1 MGTWIRN
8 VPVIRVVDGD
18 TLKVMLN
25 GQREFLRLH
34 CVDTEE
40 SFPCGTKP
48 VTNAGIAASEMAKN
62 YFTKPDG
69 ELTEIDVEFD
79 GHEPLEV
86 CLEKYRDSHGRI
98 ICYVYKD
105 GVNYN
110 TWLIREGWSP
120 YFIKYGRSIFYHQ
133 QMMEAEAQAQA
144 HHRIIWE
151 PHTHHNGAFRNYDL
165 LMSWWTLRDSIIQDY
180 RLNGVRSGV
189 LSVRLDYPKII
200 AAATEEEWITIFC
213 DLQDGVTKWIGSGAL
228 IHTGSKDHI
237 LKLWIPEAKNDKN
250 APIVQLIQKRYSGL
264 GRGYVYVSGKA
275 VMYRDKPEI
284 TLIDLKQISDFC
296 PIFPPPNSGA
306 IEPENNSTKPAT
318 ILDYNS

>member
-1 MGTWIRN
+1 MGTWIKDLQ
-8 VPVIRVVDGD
+8 VTKVVDGD
-18 TLKVMLN
+18 TLKVLLN
-25 GQREFLRLH
+25 GKREFLRLH

-48 VTNAGIAASEMAKN
+48 VTNAGIASSEMAIQ
-62 YFTKPDG
+62 YFTNADG
-69 ELTEIDVEFD
+69 ELTQVDVEFD
-79 GHEPLEV
+79 GDEPVEV

-98 ICYVYKD
+98 ICYIHKE
-105 GVNYN
+105 GENYN

-133 QMMEAEAQAQA
+133 QMMEAEAEAQA
-144 HHRIIWE
+144 YHRIIWD
-151 PHTHHNGAFRNYDL
+151 PSTNQNGAFRNYEL

-180 RLNGVRSGV
+180 RLNGIRAGV
-189 LSVRLDYPKII
+189 LSVRLDYPKIL
-200 AAATEEEWITIFC
+200 AAAAEEEWITIFC

-237 LKLWIPEAKNDKN
+237 LKLWVPEAKNDKN
-250 APIVQLIQKRYSGL
+250 APLVQLIQKRYSGL

-284 TLIDLKQISDFC
+284 TLTDLKQISDFC
-296 PIFPPPNSGA
+296 PIFPLEKQRLVKT
-306 IEPENNSTKPAT
+306 IEKSQ
-318 ILDYNS
+318 